1 MKKILIWLLGAA
13 ILLAVVFMVGPRENI
28 RDLSGFYP
36 EVPRDLDLLEN
47 YVKQGEDT
55 VAGLKPNNEARIL
68 WANPEVKSKTPY
80 SILYVHGFGASQME
94 GDPVHRKV
102 AEYFG
107 ANLFLTRLPEH
118 GIDRENAFEYLS
130 PEKLVQGVRDAYAIA
145 AELGD
150 EVIVIGTSM
159 GGALS
164 LVLASERP
172 EIHALVLYS
181 PCIVEYGNQLEPLF
195 QPWMKQLMKATMTN
209 AQGVQEVPRE
219 GDKAKY
225 WANRYHINAYTSLAV
240 MLRST
245 MTESTFS
252 NVSQPLFMAYYYKDE
267 ENQDKV
273 VSVPAMLDM
282 FEAVSTP
289 ESRKM
294 KKAFP
299 ESGDHVIASSITSGD
314 WEGVLEESI
323 RFLEDVV
330 KIPQYRVSQE
340 LAASE

>member
-1 MKKILIWLLGAA
+1 MKKILVWLLGAA
-13 ILLAVVFMVGPRENI
+13 IVLAIVFMVGPKESTRNLGGSYPDVPS
-28 RDLSGFYP
+28 DLA
-36 EVPRDLDLLEN
+36 LLESF
-47 YVKQGEDT
+47 VKQGEDS
-55 VAGLKPNNEARIL
+55 VAGLKPNNEARIV
-68 WANPEVKSKTPY
+68 WANPENKTKTPY
-80 SILYVHGFGASQME
+80 SVLYVHGFGASQME

-107 ANLFLTRLPEH
+107 ANLFLARLPEH
-118 GIDRENAFEYLS
+118 GIDRVNAFEYLT
-130 PEKLVQGVRDAYAIA
+130 PEKLVQGVRDAYAVA

-164 LVLASERP
+164 LILASERP
-172 EIHALVLYS
+172 EIRSLLLYS
-181 PCIVEYGNQLEPLF
+181 PCIIEYGNQLEPLF

-245 MTESTFS
+245 MADTTFS
-252 NVSQPLFMAYYYKDE
+252 KVSQPMLLAYYYKDE

-273 VSVPAMLDM
+273 VSVPAMFDM
-282 FEAVSTP
+282 FENVSTP
-289 ESRKM
+289 DSLKV

-314 WEGVLEESI
+314 WEGVLEASI

-330 KIPQYRVSQE
+330 KIPQYRISQE